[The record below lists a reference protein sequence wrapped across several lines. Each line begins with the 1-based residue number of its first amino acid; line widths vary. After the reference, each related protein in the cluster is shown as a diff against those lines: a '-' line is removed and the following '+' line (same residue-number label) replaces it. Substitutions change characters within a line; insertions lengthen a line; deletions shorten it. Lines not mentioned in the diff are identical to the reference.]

1 MKYQDIEDD
10 LSNPTADILIARGH
24 TGGCRIFVKNSENDG
39 KDKLLIFGGCNDET
53 YVEHYQEVFQD
64 AQFIADIT
72 TGKGEDTNAMLHY
85 ILRNVGKKE
94 KNWNLIRNNFEE
106 NYELKKYGEKGGTG
120 LKFPN
125 YDKFLFND
133 FKLKCEETKCLA
145 SI

>member
-72 TGKGEDTNAMLHY
+72 TGKGDYCE
-85 ILRNVGKKE
+85 V
-94 KNWNLIRNNFEE
+94 
-106 NYELKKYGEKGGTG
+106 
-120 LKFPN
+120 
-125 YDKFLFND
+125 
-133 FKLKCEETKCLA
+133 FKIYTLNKV
-145 SI
+145 I